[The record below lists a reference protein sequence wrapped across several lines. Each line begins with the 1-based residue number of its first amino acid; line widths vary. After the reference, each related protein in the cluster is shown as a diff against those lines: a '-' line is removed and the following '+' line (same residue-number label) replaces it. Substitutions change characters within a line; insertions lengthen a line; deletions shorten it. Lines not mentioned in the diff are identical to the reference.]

1 MDAENQNEVVNEKI
15 DESVEESE
23 KTLSDAVAQ
32 EYDSRQKE
40 LEEKLKALEA
50 EKEEAIRRAEAAEKD
65 LQDKKAADAIA
76 NAVSDNKLLPSQVQ
90 EGSVF
95 VEIANSNLELFER
108 LVEALV
114 ERPFPVE
121 GELHQDDDAIAVKK
135 SYKDLVAEGKDPM
148 AAFDEVQ
155 K

>member
-121 GELHQDDDAIAVKK
+121 GELHQDMMLSLSKNLIKT
-135 SYKDLVAEGKDPM
+135 
-148 AAFDEVQ
+148 
-155 K
+155 